1 MSVRYKACFDAMHL
15 LPLNV
20 VKNHFAK
27 LLSGEV
33 MDVRELACKLKQM
46 PWTTDYKS
54 SRLPTDFEG
63 MGYWEAEEYQKLAFL
78 ASEFVFSRLV
88 TEDEYKVWAPIP
100 RLVEFV
106 FNAGRDGWTAD
117 MVHNFQ
123 RLSWRYCILMEE
135 HSGTQACVVNL
146 HNLTHLHEDITR
158 FSAPDN
164 FWCMQFERAVSHYF
178 QQSSNRKYLEKTFA
192 RKESQREF
200 LKFQSAHPQ
209 LHAGRSS
216 RSPKINREKVMVVW
230 LLLLLLLL
238 VFFFSYSKFISSSD

>member
-1 MSVRYKACFDAMHL
+1 MRYKACFDAMHL

-88 TEDEYKVWAPIP
+88 AEDEYKVWAPIP

-146 HNLTHLHEDITR
+146 HNLTHLHKDITR

-164 FWCMQFERAVSHYF
+164 FWCMQFERAVIF
-178 QQSSNRKYLEKTFA
+178 
-192 RKESQREF
+192 
-200 LKFQSAHPQ
+200 
-209 LHAGRSS
+209 SS
-216 RSPKINREKVMVVW
+216 RATENTWRKLLRERN
-230 LLLLLLLL
+230 LDEN
-238 VFFFSYSKFISSSD
+238 SSSFSQLIHSCMQGGHQGHPKSTGKR